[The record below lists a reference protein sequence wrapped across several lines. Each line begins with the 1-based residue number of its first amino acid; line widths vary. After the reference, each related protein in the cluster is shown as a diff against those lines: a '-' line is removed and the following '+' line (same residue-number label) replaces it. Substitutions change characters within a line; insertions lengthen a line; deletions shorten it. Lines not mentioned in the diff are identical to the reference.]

1 MDDHKI
7 PHRRNFVLT
16 CIFYTYRRTGGVG
29 RLHEPAVDKKSP
41 QHPYTCAVV
50 GAATSI
56 FVVLYF
62 VYLLL
67 ANALAIIFLS
77 PIMLTALSLPILVE
91 RVG

>member
-41 QHPYTCAVV
+41 QHPYLRGGGCRHLNFCRPVFRLFTASQRL
-50 GAATSI
+50 GN
-56 FVVLYF
+56 
-62 VYLLL
+62 YLPQSH
-67 ANALAIIFLS
+67 NADC
-77 PIMLTALSLPILVE
+77 LVPTHL
-91 RVG
+91 G